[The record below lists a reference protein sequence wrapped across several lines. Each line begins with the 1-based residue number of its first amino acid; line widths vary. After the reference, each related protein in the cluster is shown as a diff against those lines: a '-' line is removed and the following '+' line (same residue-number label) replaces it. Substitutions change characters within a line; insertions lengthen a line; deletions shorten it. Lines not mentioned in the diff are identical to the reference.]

1 MKATSFRASGRG
13 FTLVELIMVIALS
26 GVVAVMIST
35 VMSRPLQGFVDS
47 SRRAELT
54 DLAAMG
60 LTRIARDIRDAVPNS
75 LCLGDTCDAR
85 EGTSLRLMSIS
96 AAGRYQANRV
106 DGGTER
112 FDPPRCPATGT
123 CVIPVLGGSV
133 NPPADLHWLVIYN
146 TGSAVSGSSVW
157 NSQSVDPAVMSDR
170 VFAWSG
176 NTLTGN
182 APGFQFKHASP
193 QHRFYLSQR
202 VVRYR
207 CEGGRLLRDSASDL
221 GFTTGVSTE
230 VVLGSLSDCRFVY
243 EAGDNSRLGLATL
256 HLTLEQEG
264 ERVTLVRQVQ
274 VNNAP

>member
-1 MKATSFRASGRG
+1 MAATALRPLERG

-26 GVVAVMIST
+26 AVVAVMIST

-60 LTRIARDIRDAVPNS
+60 LTRITRDIRDAIPNS
-75 LCLGDTCDAR
+75 LCLGDTCEGR

-112 FDPPRCPATGT
+112 FDPPRCPTTGT

-133 NPPADLHWLVIYN
+133 NPPTDLHWLVIYN
-146 TGSAVSGSSVW
+146 TGGAVPGSSVW
-157 NSQSVDPAVMSDR
+157 NSQSANPAVMSDR
-170 VFAWSG
+170 VFGWSG
-176 NTLTGN
+176 DTLTGT
-182 APGFQFKHASP
+182 APGFRFKHASP
-193 QHRFYLSQR
+193 QHRFYLSQQ

-207 CEGGRLLRDSASDL
+207 CEGRRLLRDSASDL
-221 GFTTGVSTE
+221 AFSTELATE
-230 VVLGSLSDCRFVY
+230 VVLGSLSSCRFVY
-243 EAGDNSRLGLATL
+243 EPGDNSRLGLATL
-256 HLTLEQEG
+256 HVTLEQEG